1 MLKGQGL
8 HVYARLGEK
17 ARSFRLVS
25 PRLGARGW
33 RKGRLRERKGGRDG
47 TSTHGWAKTRA
58 VSERI
63 WARSAVRSGAERKW
77 KCAIHAKKR
86 AVSERVLA
94 LSASRFGGER
104 VRKRADHAKKWVFC
118 AAMCTGK
125 DTEGKL
131 QKACK
136 KR

>member
-1 MLKGQGL
+1 
-8 HVYARLGEK
+8 
-17 ARSFRLVS
+17 
-25 PRLGARGW
+25 LGAVCGALWCRAGAN
-33 RKGRLRERKGGRDG
+33 G
-47 TSTHGWAKTRA
+47 AK
-58 VSERI
+58 
-63 WARSAVRSGAERKW
+63 
-77 KCAIHAKKR
+77 HAKKR

-104 VRKRADHAKKWVFC
+104 VRKWADHAKKWVFC

-136 KR
+136 KREKWRGK